1 MRFFDTLKDSK
12 TKVEY
17 ILSSNPRTRDS
28 DSLLIA
34 TFYFHEAGGENVL
47 KNQTAFDFLKNLSK
61 GDFTPAA
68 SIIRV
73 RRKLQEQI
81 PALRGNNY
89 EERSEEGEDVRNKI
103 KNL

>member
-1 MRFFDTLKDSK
+1 MSFFDTLKDCK

-34 TFYFHEAGGENVL
+34 TFYFHEAGGEGVL
-47 KNQTAFDFLKNLSK
+47 KNQTAFDFLKVLSK
-61 GDFTPAA
+61 GNFTPAA

-89 EERSEEGEDVRNKI
+89 EDRLDEGEDVRTNI